1 MTTKVQT
8 GHGSTF
14 KLADAAGALTLLGEV
29 TNVPIPSGSF
39 ELIDASHHGSVGYRD
54 FIQSPLKDG
63 EEADL
68 EINWIPGSATDVL
81 LRDAVG
87 KSRAFE
93 IVVPAGVKSGA
104 VGSAD
109 GTYTFTGSVLVR
121 NYVREN
127 PMDDKRTGTLTVK
140 WVGAITETY
149 TAAT

>member
-1 MTTKVQT
+1 MTTAVQT

-14 KLADAAGALTLLGEV
+14 KLADAANVLTTLGEV
-29 TNVPIPSGSF
+29 TNVPVPSGSF

-68 EINWIPGSATDVL
+68 EINWIPGSATDAL

-93 IVVPAGVKSGA
+93 IVVPAGEKITNLGA
-104 VGSAD
+104 A
-109 GTYTFTGSVLVR
+109 GTYKFTGSVLVR